1 MSSKTR
7 YYLEQ
12 IIPELDDLVD
22 KKIFTKN
29 EVSMIMKKRTNFE
42 HRLNS
47 RGSSVNDYLRYIQY
61 EKSVNRLRTK
71 RVKRLLNTT
80 RTNSISDWSI
90 IRRIKFI
97 FKRGTVKFP
106 NEIEFWSH
114 YLSFLK
120 SKSSQTSYKQ
130 IHSVYNELLRL
141 HPFNVEIWIS
151 SAKYEYEIN
160 ANFKSCRTLFQNALR
175 FNTDSKKLWY
185 EYVKFELNFITKL
198 INRRRVM
205 NLINE
210 REQELDML
218 NEEKTAADKYK
229 TDGIEE
235 KQGQEEETN
244 DDDDDDK
251 IDLSKTVSTGDKMK
265 DKLNQLPEADMNM
278 LGNEDTNPALRGE
291 IALTI
296 FDIAIDSLAAN
307 YIKKQKGFYN
317 IEDNESKKQLYLET
331 VKFLY
336 STSMEYIELFD
347 NFKDLKRDYLIN
359 HILQY
364 WKDDKYE
371 VNLLTDLPKYYINNL
386 IVDITLNIR
395 YMTIEQFDIDQLQL
409 SVKKYLAYKNKLID
423 NKPISKELTDSYKD
437 YLNERF
443 VSRLVELDDPRAN
456 TLQLI
461 IKKL

>member
-47 RGSSVNDYLRYIQY
+47 RGSSINDYLRYIQY
-61 EKSVNRLRTK
+61 EKTVNKLRSK

-120 SKSSQTSYKQ
+120 TQGNETSYKQ

-151 SAKYEYEIN
+151 SAKYEYEVN
-160 ANFKSCRTLFQNALR
+160 ANFKSCRTLFQNGLR
-175 FNTDSKKLWY
+175 FNTDSKKLWF

-198 INRRRVM
+198 INRRKVM

-218 NEEKTAADKYK
+218 NEENTAIGKTE
-229 TDGIEE
+229 TDNTHDDGDSSDD
-235 KQGQEEETN
+235 N
-244 DDDDDDK
+244 DDDKTK
-251 IDLSKTVSTGDKMK
+251 IDLTKTITTGDKMK

-278 LGNEDTNPALRGE
+278 LGNEDTNPALCGD

-296 FDIAIDSLAAN
+296 FNIAINSLGEN
-307 YIKKQKGFYN
+307 HINKQKGFYN
-317 IEDNESKKQLYLET
+317 IDDEKSKKELHLET

-336 STSMEYIELFD
+336 AVSMEYIELFD
-347 NFKDLKRDYLIN
+347 NFRDLKRDYLIN
-359 HILQY
+359 HILQF
-364 WKDDKYE
+364 WKEDKYQ
-371 VNLLTDLPKYYINNL
+371 VNLLESLPKFYINNL
-386 IVDITLNIR
+386 IVDITLNVR
-395 YMTIEQFDIDQLQL
+395 YMTIEEFDIDQLQL
-409 SVKKYLAYKNKLID
+409 SVKKFLAYKNKLID
-423 NKPISKELTDSYKD
+423 NKPVLKNLTDSYKE

-443 VSRLVELDDPRAN
+443 ISKLVELDDPRAK
-456 TLQLI
+456 TLELI
-461 IKKL
+461 SKKL